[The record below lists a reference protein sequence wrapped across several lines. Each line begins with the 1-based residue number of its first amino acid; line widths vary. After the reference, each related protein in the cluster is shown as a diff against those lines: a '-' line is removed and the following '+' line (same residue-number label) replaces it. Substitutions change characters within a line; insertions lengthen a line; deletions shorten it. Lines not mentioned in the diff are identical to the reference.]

1 MSDNSKQDADTKA
14 EHSKP
19 IIEIF
24 ILFLGSGHSPI
35 WKNVDGWKYHYRCAT
50 VLYLLLILLQAFNM
64 NIGDGIIVPVHGRE
78 VVYGLNTT

>member
-1 MSDNSKQDADTKA
+1 MDLLKERTFLVSGIS
-14 EHSKP
+14 
-19 IIEIF
+19 II
-24 ILFLGSGHSPI
+24 
-35 WKNVDGWKYHYRCAT
+35 WYNTDGCEYHYRCAT